1 MKKLIL
7 LAILPFLNLVF
18 SCGGTKNL
26 TSTTKAPMNFD
37 YNPPTEGVTKSNEIK
52 FALVNPRFLGSSE
65 EIEQFRKDPYKTF
78 IKNMG
83 QDFQEMLSARGYQT
97 IGPFSSYDEM
107 VYQEKKSSDLVLI
120 PEVSL
125 NFTSVKAKATYNYLL
140 KQDVYQIDG
149 DVTMEGKITMHFCEP
164 FTKTKV
170 WSKSVP
176 IEPVTFYL
184 KSKEKYTRPIVNLE
198 DQGIWNTLVEQ
209 LSPTYQKCLKTCWN
223 HLEPT
228 ELLIKKKEAAEIKA
242 QSNFQKN

>member
-1 MKKLIL
+1 MKKVIL

-26 TSTTKAPMNFD
+26 TSTAKAPMNFD

-65 EIEQFRKDPYKTF
+65 EIEQFRKVPYKTF

-125 NFTSVKAKATYNYLL
+125 NFASVKAKTTYNYLL

>member
-1 MKKLIL
+1 MKKTVL
-7 LAILPFLNLVF
+7 LMLTPLLMFII
-18 SCGGTKNL
+18 SCGGTKSL

-52 FALVNPRFLGSSE
+52 FALINPRFLGSSE
-65 EIEQFRKDPYKTF
+65 ELSQYRKDPFKTF

-83 QDFQEMLSARGYQT
+83 ADFSEMLAARGYQT

-120 PEVSL
+120 PEVNL
-125 NFTSVKAKATYNYLL
+125 NFTNVHAKTTYNYML
-140 KQDVYQIDG
+140 KQNVYQIDG
-149 DVTMEGKITMHFCEP
+149 NVTMEGKITMHFCEP

-184 KSKEKYTRPIVNLE
+184 KSTEKYREPIISYD
-198 DQGIWNTLVEQ
+198 DQGIWNTLVEN
-209 LSPTYQKCLKTCWN
+209 LTPAYQKCLKTCWN

-242 QSNFQKN
+242 QSNFSKN

>member
-1 MKKLIL
+1 MKKTVLLSML
-7 LAILPFLNLVF
+7 LAQALFVG
-18 SCGGTKNL
+18 CGGTKSISKTNK
-26 TSTTKAPMNFD
+26 SAMNFD

-52 FALVNPRFLGSSE
+52 FALVNPRFLGNSE
-65 EIEQFRKDPYKTF
+65 EVAQFRKDPFKTF

-83 QDFQEMLSARGYQT
+83 QDFSEMLAARGYQT

-125 NFTSVKAKATYNYLL
+125 NFTSVPSKATYNYML
-140 KQDVYQIDG
+140 KQNVYQLDG
-149 DVTMEGKITMHFCEP
+149 NVTMEGKITMHFCEP

-176 IEPVTFYL
+176 IEPVTFYI
-184 KSKEKYTRPIVNLE
+184 KSEQKYSEPIVNF
-198 DQGIWNTLVEQ
+198 DDNGVWNALTEQ
-209 LSPTYQKCLKTCWN
+209 LSPMYQKCLKTCWN

-242 QSNFQKN
+242 QSNFNKN